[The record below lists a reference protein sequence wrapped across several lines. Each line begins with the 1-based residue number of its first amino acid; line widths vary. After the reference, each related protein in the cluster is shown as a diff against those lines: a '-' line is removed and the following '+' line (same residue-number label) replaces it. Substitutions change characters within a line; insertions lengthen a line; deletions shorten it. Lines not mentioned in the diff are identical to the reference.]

1 MESNPDYLFYFN
13 QWTVQHMFSW
23 NMKKWIFSF
32 QYIFLYL
39 GVVLLPMTFLSGTPV
54 ECTIHPTLWENM
66 NNEPPD
72 EDYEEY
78 DYEDDVLD
86 SIPKINDSINY
97 VSKILSIHYF
107 NEF

>member
-1 MESNPDYLFYFN
+1 
-13 QWTVQHMFSW
+13 
-23 NMKKWIFSF
+23 
-32 QYIFLYL
+32 
-39 GVVLLPMTFLSGTPV
+39 MTFLSGTPV

-97 VSKILSIHYF
+97 VSHQLFQRILNSKWLSIIKVLK
-107 NEF
+107 N

>member
-1 MESNPDYLFYFN
+1 
-13 QWTVQHMFSW
+13 
-23 NMKKWIFSF
+23 
-32 QYIFLYL
+32 
-39 GVVLLPMTFLSGTPV
+39 MTFLSGTPV

-72 EDYEEY
+72 EDDEEY

-97 VSKILSIHYF
+97 VSNVQCISYGDLVFVES
-107 NEF
+107 

>member
-1 MESNPDYLFYFN
+1 MNCSAYVFMKHEKRISN
-13 QWTVQHMFSW
+13 
-23 NMKKWIFSF
+23 F

-72 EDYEEY
+72 EDYEY

-97 VSKILSIHYF
+97 VSKITILRNSKF
-107 NEF
+107 

>member
-1 MESNPDYLFYFN
+1 
-13 QWTVQHMFSW
+13 
-23 NMKKWIFSF
+23 
-32 QYIFLYL
+32 
-39 GVVLLPMTFLSGTPV
+39 MTFLSGTPV

-86 SIPKINDSINY
+86 SIPKINDSIN
-97 VSKILSIHYF
+97 
-107 NEF
+107 

>member
-1 MESNPDYLFYFN
+1 MNCSAYVFMKNEIPIFN
-13 QWTVQHMFSW
+13 
-23 NMKKWIFSF
+23 IF
-32 QYIFLYL
+32 YL

-72 EDYEEY
+72 EDYEYE

-97 VSKILSIHYF
+97 VSKIDINHF

>member
-1 MESNPDYLFYFN
+1 
-13 QWTVQHMFSW
+13 
-23 NMKKWIFSF
+23 MKHEKRISIF

-97 VSKILSIHYF
+97 VSKMVSTISTNSKL
-107 NEF
+107 

>member
-1 MESNPDYLFYFN
+1 
-13 QWTVQHMFSW
+13 
-23 NMKKWIFSF
+23 
-32 QYIFLYL
+32 
-39 GVVLLPMTFLSGTPV
+39 MTFLSGTPV

-97 VSKILSIHYF
+97 VSKIVCITKAELSQIGIF
-107 NEF
+107 GS